1 MIGSRDHPV
10 PESFC
15 SLSDGAN
22 VGRVGKRTSEWC
34 TETELHDH
42 PSNSPLGGYGTL
54 RRIEAL
60 PAGCREPRQAR
71 PSAIHVSPATAGVLD
86 KRSDVDG
93 DPKNLADLYR
103 QMLVIRRAEERLQKL
118 FANGEIPGFLHLSI
132 GQEAVAAGVS
142 SALRSTDTV
151 ASTHRGHGHAL
162 AKGVALPGFFAEI
175 MGRASGV
182 CGGRGGSMHVA
193 DLSIGML
200 GANGIVAAGIPIATG
215 SALALKIKDVGDVAV
230 VYFGDGALAEGVVHE
245 CLNVS
250 ALWSLPVL
258 FVCENNGWSEF
269 SPIERQLATDM
280 GRLATAFGI
289 EHADIDGNDVLTVSR
304 SGEES
309 RRVDARSARPASARV
324 PDHAI
329 EGTLRRRPAG
339 LPRPGRGL
347 GPGRTRSIGTC
358 PRHAGPGRLPPEL
371 V

>member
-1 MIGSRDHPV
+1 M
-10 PESFC
+10 
-15 SLSDGAN
+15 
-22 VGRVGKRTSEWC
+22 
-34 TETELHDH
+34 
-42 PSNSPLGGYGTL
+42 
-54 RRIEAL
+54 
-60 PAGCREPRQAR
+60 
-71 PSAIHVSPATAGVLD
+71 
-86 KRSDVDG
+86 
-93 DPKNLADLYR
+93 NLADLYQ
-103 QMLVIRRAEERLQKL
+103 QMLVIRRAEESLQKL
-118 FANGEIPGFLHLSI
+118 FANGEVPGFLHLSI

-269 SPIERQLATDM
+269 SPIEKQLATDL

-289 EHADIDGNDVLTVSR
+289 EHADVDGNDVLTVA
-304 SGEES
+304 GQ
-309 RRVDARSARPASARV
+309 ARSFVESMR
-324 PDHAI
+324 
-329 EGTLRRRPAG
+329 E
-339 LPRPGRGL
+339 RPGPRVLECRTTRLTGHFEGDRQDYRDPAEISAQAERDPL
-347 GPGRTRSIGTC
+347 ARAREALAQVGYQESWFEEQLATVDKQIDAAVQAARAAPEPSADQLLSDVYAPEAGTGR
-358 PRHAGPGRLPPEL
+358 
-371 V
+371 

>member
-1 MIGSRDHPV
+1 M
-10 PESFC
+10 
-15 SLSDGAN
+15 
-22 VGRVGKRTSEWC
+22 
-34 TETELHDH
+34 
-42 PSNSPLGGYGTL
+42 
-54 RRIEAL
+54 
-60 PAGCREPRQAR
+60 
-71 PSAIHVSPATAGVLD
+71 LD
-86 KRSDVDG
+86 KRPDADG
-93 DPKNLADLYR
+93 DSMNLADLYR
-103 QMLVIRRAEERLQKL
+103 QMLVIRRAEENLQKL
-118 FANGEIPGFLHLSI
+118 FANGEVPGFLHLSI

-245 CLNVS
+245 SLNVS

-269 SPIERQLATDM
+269 SPIEKQLATDL

-289 EHADIDGNDVLTVSR
+289 EHADVDGNDVLTVA
-304 SGEES
+304 GQ
-309 RRVDARSARPASARV
+309 ARSFVESMR
-324 PDHAI
+324 
-329 EGTLRRRPAG
+329 E
-339 LPRPGRGL
+339 RPGPRVLECRTTRLTGHFEGDRQDYRDPAEISAQAERDPL
-347 GPGRTRSIGTC
+347 ARAREALAQVGYQESWFEEQLATVDKQIDAAVQAARAAPEPSADQLLSDVYTPKAGTGR
-358 PRHAGPGRLPPEL
+358 
-371 V
+371 

>member
-1 MIGSRDHPV
+1 M
-10 PESFC
+10 
-15 SLSDGAN
+15 
-22 VGRVGKRTSEWC
+22 
-34 TETELHDH
+34 
-42 PSNSPLGGYGTL
+42 
-54 RRIEAL
+54 
-60 PAGCREPRQAR
+60 
-71 PSAIHVSPATAGVLD
+71 TAGVLD
-86 KRSDVDG
+86 KRPDADG
-93 DPKNLADLYR
+93 DSMNLADLYR
-103 QMLVIRRAEERLQKL
+103 QMLVIRRAEESLQKL
-118 FANGEIPGFLHLSI
+118 FANGEVPGFLHLSI

-269 SPIERQLATDM
+269 SPIEKQLATDL

-289 EHADIDGNDVLTVSR
+289 EHADVDGNDVLTVA
-304 SGEES
+304 GQ
-309 RRVDARSARPASARV
+309 ARSFVESMR
-324 PDHAI
+324 
-329 EGTLRRRPAG
+329 E
-339 LPRPGRGL
+339 RPGPRVLECRTTRLRGHFEGDRQDYRDPAEISAQAERDPL
-347 GPGRTRSIGTC
+347 ARAREALAQVGYQESWFEEQLATVDKQIDAAVQAARAAPEPSADQLLSDVYAPEAGTGR
-358 PRHAGPGRLPPEL
+358 
-371 V
+371 